1 MQELDLDWKSLHSLV
16 QHHKFFQPQPY
27 AQHMF
32 WRNDYDHLY
41 LLQSIDNLY
50 LQNEVPHLMPF
61 FQGLQSVLVANLY
74 LHMYCKDFVTAYLQA
89 LHFPLH
95 NQEHKK

>member
-1 MQELDLDWKSLHSLV
+1 
-16 QHHKFFQPQPY
+16 
-27 AQHMF
+27 MF

-61 FQGLQSVLVANLY
+61 YLGLQSVLVASLY
-74 LHMYCKDFVTAYLQA
+74 LHMYYKDFVVVYHRY

>member
-1 MQELDLDWKSLHSLV
+1 
-16 QHHKFFQPQPY
+16 
-27 AQHMF
+27 MF

-61 FQGLQSVLVANLY
+61 YLGLQSVLVASLY
-74 LHMYCKDFVTAYLQA
+74 LHMYYKGFVVVYHRY

-95 NQEHKK
+95 NQVHTKWLHQIAMEYHELVVS

>member
-1 MQELDLDWKSLHSLV
+1 
-16 QHHKFFQPQPY
+16 
-27 AQHMF
+27 MF

-50 LQNEVPHLMPF
+50 LQNEVPHLTPF
-61 FQGLQSVLVANLY
+61 YQGSQLVLAVILY
-74 LHMYCKDFVTAYLQA
+74 LHMYCKDFVTAYLQS

-95 NQEHKK
+95 NQEHKKWLHQIAMEYHVLSVS